1 MSHKIEPA
9 NISPIKLDTDREAKE
24 GTPFRESELKNLGT
38 TNKKVNDDED
48 FGINGPYN

>member
-9 NISPIKLDTDREAKE
+9 NISPIKIDTDREAKE
-24 GTPFRESELKNLGT
+24 GTPFRESELKNFG